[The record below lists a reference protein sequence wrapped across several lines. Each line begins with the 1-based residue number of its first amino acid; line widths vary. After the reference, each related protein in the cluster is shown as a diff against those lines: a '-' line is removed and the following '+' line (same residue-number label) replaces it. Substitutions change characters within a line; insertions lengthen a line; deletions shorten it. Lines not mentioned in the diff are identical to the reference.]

1 MFKYAQTTL
10 CKATLVYSN
19 KTIPTKVN
27 VYMKK
32 AFTFTRNK
40 RNVLQQQRHR
50 FLLMKRDV
58 YKISLPSANAAKIRA
73 LSMHVS

>member
-19 KTIPTKVN
+19 ITIPTKVN

-50 FLLMKRDV
+50 IFTYEERCLQDKFT
-58 YKISLPSANAAKIRA
+58 
-73 LSMHVS
+73 